1 MAKKQTNQ
9 FTNEEGRKNTIL
21 SPKLD
26 IVFQN
31 LFGEVGSEEITKD
44 LLSTILDEQINEIDL
59 NQNIVLRRRTLEDKM
74 GVVDVLAKINNNEY
88 CNIEMQ
94 IVDHKNSKKRTLYY
108 WAKKYTQGIQKG
120 NDYKDLKRTICVLI
134 ADFEVE
140 DLEELGFHSKWKI
153 IDENE
158 RKKVLTDDFE
168 IHIIE
173 LPKIRERKANGKDK
187 KLLEWLSFLENPES
201 KEVTGYMEKNKN
213 MKQAKEKLNTLSADE
228 EMRILA
234 ELREK
239 AILDERSLKNG
250 SYDEGH
256 EKGLKEGRAEGRAEG
271 LAEGLIQ
278 KNREN
283 AKKMKERGYKIEEI
297 MEITNL
303 TRQEIEQI

>member
-9 FTNEEGRKNTIL
+9 FTNEEKAENTIL

-26 IVFQN
+26 VVFQN

-94 IVDHKNSKKRTLYY
+94 MVDYKNSKKRTLYY

-120 NDYKDLKRTICVLI
+120 NDYNDLKRTICVLI
-134 ADFEVE
+134 ADFKVE
-140 DLEELGFHSKWKI
+140 GLDDMNFHSKWKI
-153 IDENE
+153 FNENE
-158 RKKVLTDDFE
+158 RKRVLTDDFE
-168 IHIIE
+168 LHIIE
-173 LPKIRERKANGKDK
+173 LTKIRKEKATGKDK
-187 KLLEWLSFLENPES
+187 KLLEWLSFLEDPES
-201 KEVTGYMEKNKN
+201 EEVTGYMERNKN
-213 MKQAKEKLNTLSADE
+213 IKQAKEKLNTLSADE

-239 AILDERSLKNG
+239 AIRDEISLKKG
-250 SYDEGH
+250 SYN
-256 EKGLKEGRAEGRAEG
+256 EG

-278 KNREN
+278 KNKEN
-283 AKKMKERGYKIEEI
+283 AKKMKEEGINIETI
-297 MEITNL
+297 IKITNL
-303 TRQEIEQI
+303 TKQEIEKL

>member
-1 MAKKQTNQ
+1 MSKKQINQ
-9 FTNEEGRKNTIL
+9 FTNEEERKNTIL

-26 IVFQN
+26 IVFQI

-74 GVVDVLAKINNNEY
+74 GVVDVLAKINNSEY

-94 IVDHKNSKKRTLYY
+94 IVDYKNSKKRTLYY

-153 IDENE
+153 IEENE

-168 IHIIE
+168 LHIIE
-173 LPKIRERKANGKDK
+173 LTKIRKSKANGKDK
-187 KLLEWLSFLENPES
+187 KLKEWLSFLENPES
-201 KEVTGYMEKNKN
+201 KEVTGYMEKNEN
-213 MKQAKEKLNTLSADE
+213 MKKAKEKLNTLSADE
-228 EMRILA
+228 EIRILA

-239 AILDERSLKNG
+239 AIRDEKS
-250 SYDEGH
+250 
-256 EKGLKEGRAEGRAEG
+256 LKEGYYNDGIKVGIE
-271 LAEGLIQ
+271 Q
-278 KNREN
+278 TNKEN
-283 AKKMKERGYKIEEI
+283 AKKMKEEGIDVETIIK
-297 MEITNL
+297 ITNL
-303 TRQEIEQI
+303 TKEEIEKL

>member
-1 MAKKQTNQ
+1 MSKKQINQ
-9 FTNEEGRKNTIL
+9 LTNEEERKNTIL

-26 IVFQN
+26 IVFQI

-120 NDYKDLKRTICVLI
+120 NDYNDLKRTICVLI
-134 ADFEVE
+134 ADFE
-140 DLEELGFHSKWKI
+140 LEGLADMNFHSNWKI
-153 IDENE
+153 FEVSE

-173 LPKIRERKANGKDK
+173 LPKIRKEKADGKEE
-187 KLLEWLSFLENPES
+187 KLLEWLSFLEDPES
-201 KEVTGYMEKNKN
+201 REVAGYMEKNKN

-239 AILDERSLKNG
+239 AIRDEKSLKEG
-250 SYDEGH
+250 SYNEGH
-256 EKGLKEGRAEGRAEG
+256 ANGLKEGRAEGIAEG
-271 LAEGLIQ
+271 LAQ
-278 KNREN
+278 RNKEN
-283 AKKMKERGYKIEEI
+283 AKKMKERGYKMEEI

-303 TRQEIEQI
+303 TRQEIEKL

>member
-1 MAKKQTNQ
+1 MAIKQINQ
-9 FTNEEGRKNTIL
+9 FTNEEERKNTIL

-59 NQNIVLRRRTLEDKM
+59 NQNIVLRRRSLEDKM

-168 IHIIE
+168 IHI
-173 LPKIRERKANGKDK
+173 N
-187 KLLEWLSFLENPES
+187 LLTKVNSFSEFF
-201 KEVTGYMEKNKN
+201 
-213 MKQAKEKLNTLSADE
+213 
-228 EMRILA
+228 
-234 ELREK
+234 
-239 AILDERSLKNG
+239 
-250 SYDEGH
+250 
-256 EKGLKEGRAEGRAEG
+256 
-271 LAEGLIQ
+271 Q
-278 KNREN
+278 KNLCRN
-283 AKKMKERGYKIEEI
+283 LC
-297 MEITNL
+297 ITNSTPL
-303 TRQEIEQI
+303 

>member
-1 MAKKQTNQ
+1 MAMKQINQ
-9 FTNEEGRKNTIL
+9 FTNEEERKNTIL

-256 EKGLKEGRAEGRAEG
+256 AKGHAEG

-283 AKKMKERGYKIEEI
+283 AKKMKEEGINIETI
-297 MEITNL
+297 IKITNL
-303 TRQEIEQI
+303 TRQEIEQL

>member
-1 MAKKQTNQ
+1 MAKEQTNQ
-9 FTNEEGRKNTIL
+9 LTNKEERKNTIL

-26 IVFQN
+26 VVFQI

-94 IVDHKNSKKRTLYY
+94 IVDYKNSKKRTLYY

-120 NDYKDLKRTICVLI
+120 NDYKNLKRTICVLI
-134 ADFEVE
+134 ADFKIK

-153 IDENE
+153 IEENE

-168 IHIIE
+168 LHIIE
-173 LPKIRERKANGKDK
+173 LPKIRKGKADGKEE

-201 KEVTGYMEKNKN
+201 KEVTGYMKKNEN

-228 EMRILA
+228 ELRILA

-239 AILDERSLKNG
+239 AIRDEKSLK
-250 SYDEGH
+250 EGYY
-256 EKGLKEGRAEGRAEG
+256 EEGLKEGIKEGHVKGMEEG
-271 LAEGLIQ
+271 LVQ
-278 KNREN
+278 KNKEN
-283 AKKMKERGYKIEEI
+283 AKKMKERGYTIEEI
-297 MEITNL
+297 IEITNL
-303 TRQEIEQI
+303 SKEEIEKL

>member
-1 MAKKQTNQ
+1 MAMKQINQ
-9 FTNEEGRKNTIL
+9 FTNEEERKNTIL

-120 NDYKDLKRTICVLI
+120 ERYNNLKRTICVLI
-134 ADFEVE
+134 ADFELEGLE
-140 DLEELGFHSKWKI
+140 DMKFHSKWKI
-153 IDENE
+153 IDEKE

-239 AILDERSLKNG
+239 AILDERSLK
-250 SYDEGH
+250 EGYYNDGIKVGI
-256 EKGLKEGRAEGRAEG
+256 EQTNK
-271 LAEGLIQ
+271 
-278 KNREN
+278 EN
-283 AKKMKERGYKIEEI
+283 AKKMKEEGINIETI
-297 MEITNL
+297 IKITNL
-303 TRQEIEQI
+303 TKEEIEKL